1 MTKTIYA
8 AATMVALLSTSA
20 IADVTLGGD
29 FEWSY
34 QDNDSTISTAV
45 DADVNIKPSITT
57 DTGLT
62 ISADLNINQDGGDD
76 GGNSMTIKNDQFA
89 LDLGDVNSA
98 LDAIDDKTDWG
109 YVLTNGSPSVD
120 HAAILTL
127 TPISGL
133 KVNASYASGD
143 DYGTTAGE
151 GYAVSVTYA
160 IGEIATVGAGKM
172 YNADDSEAVVMNV
185 SGSAGPI
192 GLAAELYTDTTAAG
206 VDTDTTTMSAT
217 YSIGSTTVGV
227 ETMKAE
233 SAGTVSSD
241 ELTWGIHQTV
251 APGLVAFVE
260 MTSDDKTASEKT
272 TAIGLAMTF

>member
-1 MTKTIYA
+1 MTITKYA
-8 AATMVALLSTSA
+8 AATMVALFSTSA
-20 IADVTLGGD
+20 VADVTIGGD

-34 QDNDSTISTAV
+34 QDNDGASSTVV

-62 ISADLNINQDGGDD
+62 VSADFNINQDGGDD
-76 GGNSMTIKNDQFA
+76 GGNSLTIKNDAMA

-120 HAAILTL
+120 HAAILTF
-127 TPISGL
+127 TPLIGL
-133 KVNASYASGD
+133 KVNASYATGD
-143 DYGTTAGE
+143 DYGTNAGE
-151 GYAVSVTYA
+151 GYALSGSYA
-160 IGEIATVGAGKM
+160 VGGIATVGAGKM
-172 YNADDSEAVVMNV
+172 YNADDSEAVIMNV
-185 SGSAGPI
+185 TGSVGPI
-192 GLAAELYTDTTAAG
+192 GLAAERYTATTTAS
-206 VDTDTTTMSAT
+206 VDTDTTTLGAT
-217 YSIGSTTVGV
+217 YTMGSVTLGV
-227 ETMKAE
+227 ETMKEE

-251 APGLVAFVE
+251 APGLIAFAE

-272 TAIGLAMTF
+272 TAFGIAMKF

>member
-1 MTKTIYA
+1 MKKLLMTTA
-8 AATMVALLSTSA
+8 VLSVLATPALADLMV
-20 IADVTLGGD
+20 GGD
-29 FEWSY
+29 FVWSF
-34 QDNDSTISTAV
+34 QDNDGATSTAV
-45 DADVNIKPSITT
+45 DADINFKPSMTT

-62 ISADLNINQDGGDD
+62 VSADFNINQDGEDD
-76 GGNSMTIKNDQFA
+76 GDNSMTISNDQFS
-89 LDLGDVNSA
+89 LDLGDTNSA
-98 LDAIDDKTDWG
+98 LDAIDDVTDFTYFLG
-109 YVLTNGSPSVD
+109 NGSPSAD

-127 TPISGL
+127 TPFNGL
-133 KVNASYASGD
+133 KVNASYASGN
-143 DYGTTAGE
+143 DYGTSAGE
-151 GYAVSVTYA
+151 GYAVSGTYA

-217 YSIGSTTVGV
+217 YSIGSITVGV
-227 ETMKAE
+227 ETMKTE

-251 APGLVAFVE
+251 APGLVAFAE
-260 MTSDDKTASEKT
+260 MTSDDKTTSEKT

>member
-1 MTKTIYA
+1 MTITKYA
-8 AATMVALLSTSA
+8 APMMVALLSTSA
-20 IADVTLGGD
+20 IADVTIGGD

-34 QDNDSTISTAV
+34 QDNDSAISTAV

-98 LDAIDDKTDWG
+98 LDAVDDKTDWG

-133 KVNASYASGD
+133 
-143 DYGTTAGE
+143 
-151 GYAVSVTYA
+151 
-160 IGEIATVGAGKM
+160 TVK
-172 YNADDSEAVVMNV
+172 
-185 SGSAGPI
+185 
-192 GLAAELYTDTTAAG
+192 
-206 VDTDTTTMSAT
+206 
-217 YSIGSTTVGV
+217 
-227 ETMKAE
+227 
-233 SAGTVSSD
+233 
-241 ELTWGIHQTV
+241 
-251 APGLVAFVE
+251 
-260 MTSDDKTASEKT
+260 
-272 TAIGLAMTF
+272 

>member
-1 MTKTIYA
+1 MTITKYA
-8 AATMVALLSTSA
+8 APMMVALLSTSA
-20 IADVTLGGD
+20 VADITIGGD

-34 QDNDSTISTAV
+34 QDNDSAVSTVV

-62 ISADLNINQDGGDD
+62 VSADLNINQDGGDD
-76 GGNSMTIKNDQFA
+76 GGNSLTIKNDAMA

-143 DYGTTAGE
+143 DYGTSAGE
-151 GYAVSVTYA
+151 GYAWSGSYA
-160 IGEIATVGAGKM
+160 VGDIATVGAGKM
-172 YNADDSEAVVMNV
+172 YNADDSEATIMNV

-192 GLAAELYTDTTAAG
+192 GLAAELHTDTTAAG
-206 VDTDTTTMSAT
+206 VDTNTTTMSAT
-217 YSIGSTTVGV
+217 YSIDSTTVGV

-251 APGLVAFVE
+251 APGLIAFAE

-272 TAIGLAMTF
+272 TAFGLTMKF

>member
-1 MTKTIYA
+1 MTITKYA

-20 IADVTLGGD
+20 VADVTIGGD

-34 QDNDSTISTAV
+34 QDNDGASSTVV
-45 DADVNIKPSITT
+45 DADVNIKSSITT

-62 ISADLNINQDGGDD
+62 ISTDLNINQDAGDD
-76 GGNSMTIKNDQFA
+76 GGNSLTIKNDAMA

-120 HAAILTL
+120 HAAILSL

-143 DYGTTAGE
+143 DYGTSAGE
-151 GYAVSVTYA
+151 GYALSGSYNV
-160 IGEIATVGAGKM
+160 GDIATVGAGKM
-172 YNADDSEAVVMNV
+172 YNADDSEAVIMNV
-185 SGSAGPI
+185 TGSIGPI
-192 GLAAELYTDTTAAG
+192 GLAAERYTATTTAS
-206 VDTDTTTMSAT
+206 VDTDTTTLGAT
-217 YSIGSTTVGV
+217 YTMGSTTLGV
-227 ETMKAE
+227 ETMKEE

-241 ELTWGIHQTV
+241 ELTWGIQQTV
-251 APGLVAFVE
+251 TPGLVAFAE

-272 TAIGLAMTF
+272 TAFGLTMKF

>member
-1 MTKTIYA
+1 MTITKYA
-8 AATMVALLSTSA
+8 AATMVALFSTSA
-20 IADVTLGGD
+20 VADVTIGGD

-34 QDNDSTISTAV
+34 QDNDGASSTVV

-62 ISADLNINQDGGDD
+62 VSADLNINQDGGDD
-76 GGNSMTIKNDQFA
+76 GGNSLTIKNDVMA

-143 DYGTTAGE
+143 DYGTKAGE
-151 GYAVSVTYA
+151 GYALSGSYA
-160 IGEIATVGAGKM
+160 VGGIATVGAGKM
-172 YNADDSEAVVMNV
+172 YNADDSEAVIMNV
-185 SGSAGPI
+185 TGSVGPI
-192 GLAAELYTDTTAAG
+192 GLAAERYTATTAAS
-206 VDTDTTTMSAT
+206 VDTDTTTLGAT
-217 YSIGSTTVGV
+217 YTMGSVTLGV
-227 ETMKAE
+227 ETMKEE

-251 APGLVAFVE
+251 APGLIAFAE

-272 TAIGLAMTF
+272 TAFGLTMKF